1 MILCLR
7 LRFLRSSCVRSKGHK
22 INTVSVSKPCS
33 IKLSTIS
40 AASNT
45 EKSDLAFAKSTSVNA
60 KPFSE
65 IPTDNRHWATNA
77 LEILFTNG
85 GVQKSL
91 YKIHEKIFR
100 NYGEIVKRK
109 NVNGNEV
116 YLCNPADVAAV
127 FRAEPKYPRRFKT
140 PVFDD
145 FYARRSKEPGVFFL
159 NGEKWQK
166 HKRIMSKIML
176 RPPQINQ
183 YIPRVTEIAS
193 EMVSRIGEIR
203 NSPNDKE
210 PYEVNELDM
219 ELFKWSFETVTDFL
233 FDYRFGSLT
242 DSPPE
247 KSIAFIKAIGLFL
260 DSVLPVNLLPPW
272 FYKYYETK
280 AFKTFDE
287 NFLELYKFADELIE
301 ERLDKIAQRV
311 ERGEIVENGQGVIP
325 FLLSSKMVSE
335 NEISSSI
342 VDTLFAGVDTTSNT
356 MQWMLYLLAK
366 NPEVQSR
373 VRDEVLDVLPND
385 CEVDYSTLQQL
396 HLVKSTMKE
405 TLRLY
410 PVLISTGR
418 ILEQDVTLSGYHVPA
433 NTSLMVMNYV
443 MGRRE
448 DVFENALEFLPERW
462 LRSGSNKKMDAFA
475 SIPFGHGV
483 RMCLGRRLA
492 ELELQIL
499 LAKILKKFNL
509 CVLKDHIVEPRFRG
523 VTIPDKPIRV
533 QFIER

>member
-1 MILCLR
+1 MGACAEVLDNLVFFMIGDTGLNFQHFVR
-7 LRFLRSSCVRSKGHK
+7 TSEMYSPQGISSCSIQLLTLSRFC
-22 INTVSVSKPCS
+22 SVGIFLCDSACNCVYNFS
-33 IKLSTIS
+33 IL
-40 AASNT
+40 
-45 EKSDLAFAKSTSVNA
+45 
-60 KPFSE
+60 
-65 IPTDNRHWATNA
+65 
-77 LEILFTNG
+77 
-85 GVQKSL
+85 Q
-91 YKIHEKIFR
+91 R

-109 NVNGNEV
+109 NVLGDEV
-116 YLCNPADVAAV
+116 FLYNPADVAAV
-127 FRAEPKYPRRFKT
+127 FRAEPKYPRRFKS
-140 PVFDD
+140 PMFDD

-166 HKRIMSKIML
+166 HKRVMSKMML

-193 EMVSRIGEIR
+193 EMVSRITKIR
-203 NSPNDKE
+203 NGPNEKD
-210 PYEVNELDM
+210 PFEVNELDM

-233 FDYRFGSLT
+233 FDRRFGSLT

-247 KSIAFIKAIGLFL
+247 RSIAFIKAIGLFL
-260 DSVLPVNLLPPW
+260 DSALPVNLLPPW

-280 AFKTFDE
+280 AFRTFDK
-287 NFLELYKFADELIE
+287 NFLELYEFADALIE
-301 ERLDKIAQRV
+301 ERLDEIARKV
-311 ERGEIVENGQGVIP
+311 ELGEKVENAQGVIP
-325 FLLSSKMVSE
+325 FLLSTKTVSE
-335 NEISSSI
+335 DEISSSI

-373 VRDEVLDVLPND
+373 VRNEVLSVLPDD
-385 CEVDYSTLQQL
+385 CELDNSALQQL
-396 HLVKSTMKE
+396 HLLRSTMKE

-433 NTSLMVMNYV
+433 NTALMVMNYV

-462 LRSGSNKKMDAFA
+462 LRSEGNSKMDAFA

-509 CVLKDHIVEPRFRG
+509 CILKDHIVEPRFRG